1 MVAIAGYA
9 RVSTRDQN
17 SSLST
22 QKQALEELGSQ
33 KVFCDVISGSKSARP
48 GLRAAF
54 EWLRSG
60 DTLLVTRLDRL
71 GRSTVDTLR
80 TVAELEE
87 RGVRLKALD
96 LDLDSTTPAGRLVM
110 RTMASLAEWER
121 ELLVERTRDGLAHAR
136 AQGRVGGRPR
146 VLSSAGVDAV
156 KAALAAGLPVAQIAA
171 LHGVS
176 RRTIT
181 RVRAGE
187 YD

>member
-1 MVAIAGYA
+1 M
-9 RVSTRDQN
+9 
-17 SSLST
+17 
-22 QKQALEELGSQ
+22 
-33 KVFCDVISGSKSARP
+33 
-48 GLRAAF
+48 
-54 EWLRSG
+54 
-60 DTLLVTRLDRL
+60 
-71 GRSTVDTLR
+71 
-80 TVAELEE
+80 
-87 RGVRLKALD
+87 
-96 LDLDSTTPAGRLVM
+96 
-110 RTMASLAEWER
+110 
-121 ELLVERTRDGLAHAR
+121 AHAR